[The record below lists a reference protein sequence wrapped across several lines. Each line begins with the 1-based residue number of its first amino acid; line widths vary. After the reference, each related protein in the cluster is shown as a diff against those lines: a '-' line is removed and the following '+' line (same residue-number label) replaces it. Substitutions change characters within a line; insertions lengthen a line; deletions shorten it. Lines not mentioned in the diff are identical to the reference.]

1 MKYIISANHSGNC
14 DLKVDTIRAL
24 RQVFPGLSLKEAA
37 NWFDNILTNGF
48 YCVAWDRFCDDS
60 DANFTLNALGV
71 TISSGWGEPVDE
83 TKEEKPT
90 FEGFR
95 ANLKAMVSDAITL
108 QCFDEARV
116 LIDILENLS
125 GE

>member
-1 MKYIISANHSGNC
+1 MHRLRMHAGSDRRLRYQSGFPFPRRSDCEANLG
-14 DLKVDTIRAL
+14 L
-24 RQVFPGLSLKEAA
+24 R
-37 NWFDNILTNGF
+37 
-48 YCVAWDRFCDDS
+48 CFCDDS